1 MPWKFSDTLETS
13 FNDFGIEF
21 VQEFEYTFN
30 VISLIKIKLAIKI
43 VNRVILFMNELL
55 SKEYLDKSFIIISL
69 SLVNY

>member
-43 VNRVILFMNELL
+43 VNRVILFMNRYSIKRLL
-55 SKEYLDKSFIIISL
+55 L
-69 SLVNY
+69 

>member
-21 VQEFEYTFN
+21 VQEFEYTLN

-43 VNRVILFMNELL
+43 VYSVILFMNELL
-55 SKEYLDKSFIIISL
+55 NK
-69 SLVNY
+69 N

>member
-1 MPWKFSDTLETS
+1 MLPWNFSDTLETS

-43 VNRVILFMNELL
+43 VNRVIQFMNELL
-55 SKEYLDKSFIIISL
+55 NKDKPFVTIFLL
-69 SLVNY
+69 SVDY

>member
-43 VNRVILFMNELL
+43 VNRVLLFMNELL
-55 SKEYLDKSFIIISL
+55 NK
-69 SLVNY
+69 N